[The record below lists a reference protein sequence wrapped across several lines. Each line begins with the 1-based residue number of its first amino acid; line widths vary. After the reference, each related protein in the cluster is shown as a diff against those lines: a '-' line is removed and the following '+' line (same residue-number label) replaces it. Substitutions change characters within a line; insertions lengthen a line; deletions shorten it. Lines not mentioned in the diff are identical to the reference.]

1 MSGMITR
8 VADAIA
14 DAEVG
19 YNMTLVRLVDGIS
32 TYSLRYDDGETLEFG
47 SLGECY
53 EHINS
58 KKRAAQARAAIEAM
72 REPTPEMV
80 SAGMGEV
87 PEDGS
92 EYEDVEDAWRAM
104 IDAALSQDTHSL
116 PPPQAQAANAGGQE

>member
-1 MSGMITR
+1 MSDMITR
-8 VADAIA
+8 VAKAICVA
-14 DAEVG
+14 SGHPWEFAGSG
-19 YNMTLVRLVDGIS
+19 YR
-32 TYSLRYDDGETLEFG
+32 ETCIDF
-47 SLGECY
+47 
-53 EHINS
+53 
-58 KKRAAQARAAIEAM
+58 ARAALDAM

-116 PPPQAQAANAGGQE
+116 PSEDR